1 MKTVLVC
8 DDETDLLSAVSGVL
22 KDEGYEVVECA
33 DGKQALESLLAHRP
47 DLVLVDVMMPYM
59 TGPELVDAVKGYPA
73 LAGLP
78 IVLMSAVDDP
88 KLKHGIAGF
97 LKKPFPLRR
106 LLSTVEAVLTSF
118 ESRPA

>member
-8 DDETDLLSAVSGVL
+8 DDETDLLSAVCGVL
-22 KDEGYEVVECA
+22 QDEGYAVVECA
-33 DGKQALESLLAHRP
+33 DGKQALEALLAHRP

-59 TGPELVDAVKGYPA
+59 TGPELVEAVKEHRS
-73 LAGLP
+73 LDGLP

-88 KLKHGIAGF
+88 SLKHGVAAF

-106 LLSTVEAVLTSF
+106 LLSVVEDTLKAGYS
-118 ESRPA
+118 A